1 MYLWELER
9 VQDSA
14 WWEPEPLVIKTTV
27 RLPSETVWGN
37 EIIIST
43 TLRNLWFAKISE
55 VNVVCIFRFTTN
67 YKAIIRAYLS
77 SLSFVLWYV
86 FLPPSLSLNGFPK
99 GNKFCIQSDGWFYG
113 ILLIP
118 YMTEDSHSELCF
130 RDIQSLGITTQWK
143 EEMTDL
149 WQWSTFLDQCDYIR
163 MLNLDILICL
173 WECFVSHKSHRNIF
187 KELPQKATAFLLSK
201 EKQSQGVI
209 CQSFKQNGPF
219 MNWHWMVSYS
229 DIHRILKQR
238 CILWLTS
245 AYRSKELYFSLL
257 TYFGSLNF

>member
-1 MYLWELER
+1 
-9 VQDSA
+9 
-14 WWEPEPLVIKTTV
+14 
-27 RLPSETVWGN
+27 
-37 EIIIST
+37 
-43 TLRNLWFAKISE
+43 
-55 VNVVCIFRFTTN
+55 
-67 YKAIIRAYLS
+67 
-77 SLSFVLWYV
+77 
-86 FLPPSLSLNGFPK
+86 
-99 GNKFCIQSDGWFYG
+99 
-113 ILLIP
+113 
-118 YMTEDSHSELCF
+118 
-130 RDIQSLGITTQWK
+130 
-143 EEMTDL
+143 
-149 WQWSTFLDQCDYIR
+149 

-257 TYFGSLNF
+257 TYFGSLNFKKITFEENHIYYTSKIQFICTIVQSNFFFPMFNSQEVICFGDTFILWKIWPSMEKNVLESVFSPCCLSTGK